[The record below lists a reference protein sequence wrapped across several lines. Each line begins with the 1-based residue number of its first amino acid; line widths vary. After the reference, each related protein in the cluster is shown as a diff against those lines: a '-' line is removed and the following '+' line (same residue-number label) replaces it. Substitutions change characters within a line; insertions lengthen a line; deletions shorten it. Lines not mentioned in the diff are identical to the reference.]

1 MGFGFK
7 SFFKPFRKVAKTV
20 FKPVAKVAGIDQS
33 RRADNAL
40 AQRIKAENAAA
51 VQKAA
56 TAKKAAA
63 VKKADAQATSS
74 KRTTLRRTR
83 SRSAAGQRSTRLL
96 LSPAR
101 ADATSGIKKRTLGA

>member
-7 SFFKPFRKVAKTV
+7 SFLKPIRKVVRTV
-20 FKPVAKVAGIDQS
+20 GKAAGIDPS
-33 RRADNAL
+33 KKANNAL

-51 VQKAA
+51 V
-56 TAKKAAA
+56 KKEE
-63 VKKADAQATSS
+63 AQATSS
-74 KRTTLRRTR
+74 KRTALRRTR

-101 ADATSGIKKRTLGA
+101 ANATSGIKKRTLGA

>member
-7 SFFKPFRKVAKTV
+7 SFFKPFREVAKTV

-51 VQKAA
+51 V
-56 TAKKAAA
+56 
-63 VKKADAQATSS
+63 KKADAQAT

-101 ADATSGIKKRTLGA
+101 ANATSGIKKRTLGA

>member
-33 RRADNAL
+33 RKANNAL
-40 AQRIKAENAAA
+40 AQRIKAENEAAIL
-51 VQKAA
+51 KAT
-56 TAKKAAA
+56 TA
-63 VKKADAQATSS
+63 KKADAQAT

-101 ADATSGIKKRTLGA
+101 ANATSGIKKRTLGA

>member
-7 SFFKPFRKVAKTV
+7 SFLKPIRKVVRTV
-20 FKPVAKVAGIDQS
+20 GKAAGIDPS
-33 RRADNAL
+33 KKANNAL

-51 VQKAA
+51 V
-56 TAKKAAA
+56 
-63 VKKADAQATSS
+63 KKADAQAT

-101 ADATSGIKKRTLGA
+101 ANATSGIKKRTLGA

>member
-7 SFFKPFRKVAKTV
+7 SFFKPFREVAKTV

-40 AQRIKAENAAA
+40 AQRIKAEN
-51 VQKAA
+51 
-56 TAKKAAA
+56 AAA